1 KGLDEAMA
9 AMNAA
14 PPAMGMQQLA
24 PMFMLAKGMAK
35 QEADGYLSWKIEG
48 MPDGAILIN
57 GTDLSKIGGAPPSP

>member
-1 KGLDEAMA
+1 MRG
-9 AMNAA
+9 
-14 PPAMGMQQLA
+14 PRWRGQTHR
-24 PMFMLAKGMAK
+24 AKGMAK